1 LTTERFINNTICSKK
16 KGGVKMG
23 DNLREFLMPTK
34 IVMGLRAARNVGQE
48 FGKYGLNRVMIVTD
62 PGLEK
67 AGVINIIKQSLE
79 SGKITFIVFSGVEA
93 NPSTEVVAKAYNL
106 FEKENCQGLLGVGG
120 GSSMD
125 TAKAVSIL
133 ATNGGLIE
141 SYTGMDVY
149 KKPPAPLIVIP
160 TTVGTGSEVTRGCVI
175 TDLKL
180 KKKLVIRGMNLY
192 PRIAILDPEFVQSL
206 PARVTAGTGMDAL
219 THAIEGYV
227 STASNPIS
235 DGLHRHAILLIGQN
249 LRAAVAN
256 SGNIEAIGNMLVAST
271 IAGIAFANSL
281 LGLVHAM
288 SHPVSAHFNVSH
300 GDANAIL
307 LPHVM
312 RFNWISNVDRFAD
325 IATLL
330 GVRQDLGRVEMAR
343 ISGDLVS
350 NLGHDIG
357 IPSGLSQVGVDK
369 NGCEMLANEA
379 IQEALI
385 ATNPR
390 LASLGNI
397 VDIYNKAL

>member
-1 LTTERFINNTICSKK
+1 MK
-16 KGGVKMG
+16 KGGIIMG

-34 IVMGLRAARNVGQE
+34 IVIGVGAARNVGQE
-48 FGKYGLNRVMIVTD
+48 FGKFGLNKVMIVTD

-67 AGVINIIKQSLE
+67 AGATNIIKQSLE
-79 SGKITFIVFSGVEA
+79 SRQMMFVVFSGVEA
-93 NPSTEVVAKAYNL
+93 NPSTEVVAKAYS
-106 FEKENCQGLLGVGG
+106 FFAQEKCQGVLGVGG

-133 ATNGGLIE
+133 ATNGGKIE
-141 SYTGMDVY
+141 GYVGMDVY
-149 KKPPAPLIVIP
+149 KNPPAPLIVIP

-192 PRIAILDPEFVQSL
+192 PRIALLDPEVLQSL

-249 LRAAVAN
+249 LRGAVAN
-256 SGNIEAIGNMLVAST
+256 SGNLEAIGNMLVAST

-312 RFNWISNVDRFAD
+312 RFNWISKVDRFAD
-325 IATLL
+325 IAALL
-330 GVRQDLGRVEMAR
+330 GIKRDLSGTEMAR

-350 NLGHDIG
+350 DLGHDVG
-357 IPSGLSQVGVDK
+357 IPPGLSQVGVDK
-369 NGCEMLANEA
+369 NACEMLANEA
-379 IQEALI
+379 IRETLI

-390 LASLGNI
+390 LASLENI
-397 VDIYNKAL
+397 VEIYKKAL